1 MINKISKKL
10 VMFKNDIVYISLIVL
25 LILAYFTITRPS
37 NNQLINQYQDS
48 VKSFRNDLTIKEY
61 LEGKNLEEII
71 KDNSKEILESSS
83 NKNYFLLIILNNFT
97 CYSCI
102 KFHLEEI
109 EQLNRKG
116 MPVYAIA
123 FNKNQLIKSFI
134 SKAVCIETDKN
145 NIKFPFSYEL
155 LVFLINKEG
164 NILKADAADKNNYL
178 KSISFYK
185 IIERYINNMVN

>member
-1 MINKISKKL
+1 MINKISKK
-10 VMFKNDIVYISLIVL
+10 IVL
-25 LILAYFTITRPS
+25 LKRDFVYVSLMILLILVVYTYFNNNQKS
-37 NNQLINQYQDS
+37 YNQLIIQYQDS
-48 VKSFRNDLTIKEY
+48 VKSFKNDLTIKEY

-83 NKNYFLLIILNNFT
+83 NKNYFLFILLNKNFV

-109 EQLNRKG
+109 EHLNRKG

-145 NIKFPFSYEL
+145 NIKLPFSYEL

-185 IIERYINNMVN
+185 IIERYIN